1 MKSDLIHDVT
11 VDILK
16 NIDTGNID
24 IADIYIDFVVKM
36 HLFFE
41 ELVVFSNKISKL
53 IIDHNLIFWIKRID
67 SLQTPIDFLYLFID
81 DF

>member
-16 NIDTGNID
+16 NIDTGNIN
-24 IADIYIDFVVKM
+24 ISDIYIDFVVKM

-41 ELVVFSNKISKL
+41 ELVVFSNKISKKIYWL
-53 IIDHNLIFWIKRID
+53 
-67 SLQTPIDFLYLFID
+67 
-81 DF
+81 

>member
-16 NIDTGNID
+16 CIDTGNID
-24 IADIYIDFVVKM
+24 IKDIYIDFVVKM

-41 ELVVFSNKISKL
+41 ELVEFSNKISNLL
-53 IIDHNLIFWIKRID
+53 INFLAIIFYLI
-67 SLQTPIDFLYLFID
+67 
-81 DF
+81 

>member
-16 NIDTGNID
+16 NIDIGNIN
-24 IADIYIDFVVKM
+24 IKDIYIDFVVKM

-41 ELVVFSNKISKL
+41 ELVEFSNKISK
-53 IIDHNLIFWIKRID
+53 FVV
-67 SLQTPIDFLYLFID
+67 F
-81 DF
+81 

>member
-16 NIDTGNID
+16 SIDTGNIN
-24 IADIYIDFVVKM
+24 IADIYVNFVVKM

-41 ELVVFSNKISKL
+41 KLVEFSIKISK
-53 IIDHNLIFWIKRID
+53 
-67 SLQTPIDFLYLFID
+67 
-81 DF
+81 

>member
-16 NIDTGNID
+16 KIDLGDINIK
-24 IADIYIDFVVKM
+24 DIYIDFVVKV

-41 ELVVFSNKISKL
+41 ELVEFSNKISKL
-53 IIDHNLIFWIKRID
+53 LIK
-67 SLQTPIDFLYLFID
+67 
-81 DF
+81 